1 MKDVYSPI
9 NVFYYTDIPLMNK
22 LGEEYIHIERKPMK
36 QTNYRT
42 YHRQSA
48 SYSPHRLNRR
58 SKDKTSNITGLI
70 AIFTGI
76 ISIISISTRLLQ
88 KELLKGY
95 LTYFNIDPSLSE
107 IINNSSSL
115 IKHFLMCIIVSLG
128 CILFCYIVQK
138 INKKY
143 VRILVFIGI
152 ALIIPG
158 IIIGYTLYFSQFT
171 TLSHEEIIDISFD
184 CLTVFIQ
191 SLGMIYLFNHIAKD
205 FVDTPTPMTHT
216 YKRLSSS
223 LILCVMFFTLI
234 SILLTSRFLSP
245 FGEIYATTKKEFTII
260 NNEQVII
267 AYIDQKAVVLPTR
280 IENND
285 LIIQIDEG
293 YHLVDLINNSLL
305 YKKFNDIVVCTQDSP
320 EKACHPTE

>member
-1 MKDVYSPI
+1 
-9 NVFYYTDIPLMNK
+9 
-22 LGEEYIHIERKPMK
+22 MK

-42 YHRQSA
+42 SHKQRP
-48 SYSPHRLNRR
+48 SYRLSRPKGE
-58 SKDKTSNITGLI
+58 SKNKTSNITGLI

-76 ISIISISTRLLQ
+76 ISIISISTKLLQ

-95 LTYFNIDPSLSE
+95 LTYFNIDPALSE

-138 INKKY
+138 INKRY
-143 VRILVFIGI
+143 VRILIFIGI
-152 ALIIPG
+152 ALIIPALR
-158 IIIGYTLYFSQFT
+158 IGALLYLSHFT
-171 TLSHEEIIDISFD
+171 TVSPEEIINTSVDA
-184 CLTVFIQ
+184 LGNFIQ
-191 SLGMIYLFNHIAKD
+191 ILGLIYVYNIFSKD
-205 FVDTPTPMTHT
+205 LTKKTTPSTHL
-216 YKRLSSS
+216 YKKLSSPQ
-223 LILCVMFFTLI
+223 ILFVIFVALI
-234 SILLTSRFLSP
+234 SIVFFSHHISP
-245 FGEIYATTKKEFTII
+245 LGEIYATSKKDFTVI

-267 AYIDQKAVVLPTR
+267 AYTEQKAIVLPAR

>member
-1 MKDVYSPI
+1 
-9 NVFYYTDIPLMNK
+9 
-22 LGEEYIHIERKPMK
+22 MK

-42 YHRQSA
+42 SHKQRP
-48 SYSPHRLNRR
+48 SYRLSRPKGE
-58 SKDKTSNITGLI
+58 SKNKTSNITGLI

-138 INKKY
+138 INKRY
-143 VRILVFIGI
+143 VRILIFIGI
-152 ALIIPG
+152 ALIIPSLR
-158 IIIGYTLYFSQFT
+158 IGSLLYLSHFT
-171 TLSHEEIIDISFD
+171 TVSHEEIINTSVDA
-184 CLTVFIQ
+184 LGNFIQ
-191 SLGMIYLFNHIAKD
+191 ILGLIYVYNTFSKD
-205 FVDTPTPMTHT
+205 LTKKSTPSTHL
-216 YKRLSSS
+216 YKKLSSPQ
-223 LILCVMFFTLI
+223 ILFVIFVALI
-234 SILLTSRFLSP
+234 SIIFFSQHISP
-245 FGEIYATTKKEFTII
+245 LGEIYATTKKDFTII

-267 AYIDQKAVVLPTR
+267 AYIDQKAVVLPAR

-293 YHLVDLINNSLL
+293 YHLVDLINNNQI
-305 YKKFNDIVVCTQDSP
+305 YKKFNNIVVCTQDSP

>member
-1 MKDVYSPI
+1 
-9 NVFYYTDIPLMNK
+9 
-22 LGEEYIHIERKPMK
+22 MK

-42 YHRQSA
+42 SHKQRP
-48 SYSPHRLNRR
+48 SYRLSRPKGE
-58 SKDKTSNITGLI
+58 SKNKTSNITGLI

-76 ISIISISTRLLQ
+76 ISIISISTKLLQ

-95 LTYFNIDPSLSE
+95 LTYFNIDPALSE

-138 INKKY
+138 INKRY
-143 VRILVFIGI
+143 VRILIFIGI
-152 ALIIPG
+152 ALIIPALR
-158 IIIGYTLYFSQFT
+158 IGALLYLSHFT
-171 TLSHEEIIDISFD
+171 TVSPEEIINTSVDA
-184 CLTVFIQ
+184 LGNFIQ
-191 SLGMIYLFNHIAKD
+191 ILGLIYVYNIFSKD
-205 FVDTPTPMTHT
+205 LTKKTTPSTHL
-216 YKRLSSS
+216 YKKLSSPQ
-223 LILCVMFFTLI
+223 ILFVIFVALI
-234 SILLTSRFLSP
+234 SIVFFSHHISP
-245 FGEIYATTKKEFTII
+245 LGEIYATSKKDFTVI

-267 AYIDQKAVVLPTR
+267 AYTEQKAIVLPAR

-305 YKKFNDIVVCTQDSP
+305 YKKFNDIVVCTQDSL

>member
-1 MKDVYSPI
+1 
-9 NVFYYTDIPLMNK
+9 
-22 LGEEYIHIERKPMK
+22 MK

-42 YHRQSA
+42 SHKQRP
-48 SYSPHRLNRR
+48 SYRLSRPKGE
-58 SKDKTSNITGLI
+58 SKNKTSNITGLI

-76 ISIISISTRLLQ
+76 ISIISISTKLFQ

-95 LTYFNIDPSLSE
+95 LTYFNIDPALSE

-138 INKKY
+138 INKRY
-143 VRILVFIGI
+143 VRILIFIGI
-152 ALIIPG
+152 ALIIPALR
-158 IIIGYTLYFSQFT
+158 IGALLYLSHFT
-171 TLSHEEIIDISFD
+171 TVSPEEIINTSVDA
-184 CLTVFIQ
+184 LGNFIQ
-191 SLGMIYLFNHIAKD
+191 ILGLIYVYNIFSKD
-205 FVDTPTPMTHT
+205 LTKKTTPSTHL
-216 YKRLSSS
+216 YKKLSSPQ
-223 LILCVMFFTLI
+223 ILFVIFVALI
-234 SILLTSRFLSP
+234 SIVFFSHHISP
-245 FGEIYATTKKEFTII
+245 LGEIYATSKKDFTVI

-267 AYIDQKAVVLPTR
+267 AYTEQKAIVLPAR